1 MTGHYRYKVMSNEL
15 EPKPTP
21 SQPVIYQIRLKGH
34 LSSQWA
40 DWFEGLTI
48 TMEEDGNTLLTGPL
62 VDQSALHGLLKK
74 VRDLGMPLVSVSQVQ
89 LNETHPYR
97 SNKEIKM
104 NTTEGSPH
112 GTTKSIAGIDPR
124 VKLSLL
130 WIFVIV
136 NIAYADILSL
146 MDPASIIRGIMAGN
160 PLPAGGLLAGA
171 IVMETSFAMVI
182 LPWLLNYKVN
192 RWATIIIGVFMIWQI
207 VIGGHGLY
215 YLFFTS
221 VEVAS
226 ILLIIWF
233 TWKWKP
239 VVEPI

>member
-1 MTGHYRYKVMSNEL
+1 MTL
-15 EPKPTP
+15 
-21 SQPVIYQIRLKGH
+21 I
-34 LSSQWA
+34 
-40 DWFEGLTI
+40 
-48 TMEEDGNTLLTGPL
+48 
-62 VDQSALHGLLKK
+62 
-74 VRDLGMPLVSVSQVQ
+74 SVNQVQ
-89 LNETHPYR
+89 INGTHPYR
-97 SNKEIKM
+97 SNKEKKM
-104 NTTEGSPH
+104 NTNKS
-112 GTTKSIAGIDPR
+112 TTGIDPR

-136 NIAYADILSL
+136 NMAYADILSL

-182 LPWLLNYKVN
+182 LPWILNYKVN
-192 RWATIIIGVFMIWQI
+192 RWVTIIIGVFMILQI
-207 VIGGHGLY
+207 VIGGHGPY
-215 YLFFTS
+215 YVFFETVES
-221 VEVAS
+221 VC